1 MLVAPAIPEHRLP
14 HDNNRGGGGGVIPSN
29 HEISIAEGSANPSS
43 SVFYDPLPATVKRGN
58 SVIWINDDS
67 APHTAT
73 SGNPD
78 NGEATTG
85 TLFDTGILG
94 PGQSSEE
101 IRINADAGTYDYYCT
116 LHPYM
121 KGQLTIED

>member
-1 MLVAPAIPEHRLP
+1 MLSE
-14 HDNNRGGGGGVIPSN
+14 
-29 HEISIAEGSANPSS
+29 NPSS

-58 SVIWINDDS
+58 SVTWINNDS
-67 APHTAT
+67 LPHTAT

-78 NGEATTG
+78 NGEAAPG

-101 IRINADAGTYDYYCT
+101 IRINADTGTYDYYCT

-121 KGQLTIED
+121 KGQLTIQN